1 MRAPKL
7 PAVGCGIK
15 GVRVRA
21 ARSRAAVVAGFA
33 VPSPTPYPVAPMNP
47 ALLFLLLFVTIPL
60 VELYLLIEVGA
71 GIGAVPTIGL
81 TLATALLGG
90 VLVRLQGFS
99 TALRVR
105 QGLERG
111 EVPAVEMLEGLVLL
125 ISGILLLL
133 PGFVTDAVGFLFLV
147 PPVRRAAL
155 VASLRRMRVVTTTQ
169 AGPGGRGEGVIEGEW
184 RRETE
189 EGERIEHD
197 DRGPPTG

>member
-1 MRAPKL
+1 
-7 PAVGCGIK
+7 
-15 GVRVRA
+15 
-21 ARSRAAVVAGFA
+21 
-33 VPSPTPYPVAPMNP
+33 MNP
-47 ALLFLLLFVTIPL
+47 SLLFLLLFVTIPL

-71 GIGAVPTIGL
+71 EIGAVPTIGL
-81 TLATALLGG
+81 TVATALLGG

-125 ISGILLLL
+125 VTGVLLLL
-133 PGFVTDAVGFLFLV
+133 PGFFTDAVGFLFLV

-155 VASLRRMRVVTTTQ
+155 GALLRRMRVTTTTRT
-169 AGPGGRGEGVIEGEW
+169 GPRDRRESVIEGEW

-189 EGERIEHD
+189 EGERIGRD
-197 DRGPPTG
+197 DRGSPTG